1 MIVQPAAAN
10 FLQFFCL
17 ITPYRHHP
25 RAVSGTLGCS
35 REIKVTMSTS
45 EDFSDTPL
53 ILPYQRPIYERLSA
67 VARACLNVDRKQ
79 FSAIKLRTCFLIIGP
94 TGTGKTFLAHQ
105 IARELSVPFLTV
117 TTSDWIVLGA
127 NHRGSSTTWPT
138 IYKFLSKNKNSQGAI
153 IFIDE
158 LDKCRDESNWNSF
171 LRSEIFSLCDARI
184 PLGIN
189 DLDWDDD
196 KENLTDVANFLRNKV
211 MIIGGAAFQGVWD
224 ERSAPTVGFNPTPP
238 ESSMPELNDLSRI
251 LPRELI
257 NRFSSEIFM
266 LPQITDSDY
275 IMMVEAMAH
284 HVPDTW
290 RKRFLD
296 LGRARIDQA
305 VRNQRGARYIEEILL
320 TAIVEQRAELANF
333 VPQQDAPSHSLEI
346 TDGDLSVS

>member
-1 MIVQPAAAN
+1 M
-10 FLQFFCL
+10 
-17 ITPYRHHP
+17 
-25 RAVSGTLGCS
+25 
-35 REIKVTMSTS
+35 
-45 EDFSDTPL
+45 
-53 ILPYQRPIYERLSA
+53 
-67 VARACLNVDRKQ
+67 
-79 FSAIKLRTCFLIIGP
+79 
-94 TGTGKTFLAHQ
+94 
-105 IARELSVPFLTV
+105 PFLTV

-196 KENLTDVANFLRNKV
+196 KEDLTDVANFLRNKV

-224 ERSAPTVGFNPTPP
+224 ERSAPTMGFNPTPP
-238 ESSMPELNDLSRI
+238 VSSMPELNELSRI

-257 NRFSSEIFM
+257 NRFSSEVFM
-266 LPQITDSDY
+266 LPQITDADY
-275 IMMVEAMAH
+275 IMMVEAMAN

-305 VRNQRGARYIEEILL
+305 VRNQRGARYLEEILL

-333 VPQQDAPSHSLEI
+333 VPQRDEPSHSQENP
-346 TDGDLSVS
+346 DADLSVS